1 MCRLLNK
8 RVFSGIIQYMEKNVK
23 KRVIGYLGAGTW
35 GCALAALLAK
45 KGYQVK
51 VWDRNPDLIQN
62 LQWSRH
68 HPKLSGFEAPENI
81 SYHSDIREA
90 VDGVDLIVE
99 SVTSAGIRH
108 AFEHLMSLNKK
119 SLPPIV
125 VTSKGI
131 EQTTDLL
138 LFEVL
143 IEVIGKKNKKLVGCL
158 SGPSHAEEVVKSLPT
173 SVVASSFSPEVTQLI
188 VDTFTTADFRV
199 YPNKDIYGVCFGGA
213 MKNVIAIASGLSDG
227 LGYGDNAKAALLTRG
242 LHEMRKL
249 CPTKKCKPATL
260 NGLSGLG
267 DLIVTCASV
276 LSRNYQ
282 FGKLIAE
289 GYSAEEAKKKIGMVV
304 EGAYS
309 VVSAWELG
317 TKFNIPIPITE
328 VVYKILYEGFNPRDA
343 LSLLFQ
349 RPIKEEHE

>member
-1 MCRLLNK
+1 
-8 RVFSGIIQYMEKNVK
+8 MENNFK

-35 GCALAALLAK
+35 GCALATLLAK
-45 KGYQVK
+45 KGHHVK

-62 LQWSRH
+62 LQWSRK

-81 SYHSDIREA
+81 TYYKDLKDA
-90 VDGVDLIVE
+90 VEDVDLIVE

-108 AFEHLMSLNKK
+108 AFEQLMALNIKK
-119 SLPPIV
+119 LPPIL

-138 LFEVL
+138 LFEVVL
-143 IEVIGKKNKKLVGCL
+143 EVVGKKNKKLIGCL
-158 SGPSHAEEVVKSLPT
+158 SGPSHAEEVVKSMPT
-173 SVVASSFSPEVTQLI
+173 SVVASAFSPEVIHLI

-199 YPNKDIYGVCFGGA
+199 YPNKDIYGVSFGGA
-213 MKNVIAIASGLSDG
+213 MKNIIAIASGLSDG

-242 LHEMRKL
+242 LHEIRKL
-249 CPTKKCKPATL
+249 SLTKKAKAETL

-289 GYSAEEAKKKIGMVV
+289 GYTAEEAKKKIGMVV

-317 TKFNIPIPITE
+317 SKYNVPIPITE
-328 VVYKILYEGFNPRDA
+328 IVYKILYEGFNPRDA
-343 LSLLFQ
+343 VSLLFQ